1 MNEPE
6 TASVKGITGNTLK
19 MVAIVTMLIDHAGV
33 VLVAG
38 GILAGQG
45 SVIREGSPWPMAYV
59 VMRTIG
65 RLAFPI
71 FCFLLT
77 EGYIHTRDVK
87 KYGIRLLAFAFISE
101 IPFDLAIFGQ
111 WFQPDYQNVY
121 FTLFFGL
128 CVLHFYNKA
137 AGHPIKQSLTVL
149 AGMAAAS
156 IIRSDYDAIGIAMI
170 LIFYVFRDNKKIQ
183 TLFGGML
190 AVVSSL
196 SLSGAAALAFIPIRM
211 YDGKRGEKNLKHF
224 FYWFYPVHLLLLFL
238 LRLSI
243 T

>member
-1 MNEPE
+1 MYETE
-6 TASVKGITGNTLK
+6 TASVKGITGNALK
-19 MVAIVTMLIDHAGV
+19 MVAIVTMLLDHTGV

-38 GILAGQG
+38 GILGNN
-45 SVIREGSPWPMAYV
+45 VIPEGSPWPMAYV

-77 EGYIHTRDVK
+77 EGFLHTRDVK
-87 KYGIRLLAFAFISE
+87 KYGIRLLVFAFISE
-101 IPFDLAIFGQ
+101 IPFDLAIFDQ
-111 WFQPDYQNVY
+111 WFQPGYQNIY
-121 FTLFFGL
+121 FTLFLGL
-128 CVLHFYNKA
+128 CVLYFYDKA
-137 AGHPIKQSLTVL
+137 SGNPVKQSLVAL

-156 IIRSDYDAIGIAMI
+156 LIRSDYDAIGIGMI
-170 LIFYVFRDNKKIQ
+170 LIFYVFRENKKLQ

-196 SLSGAAALAFIPIRM
+196 SLSGAAVLAFIPIRM
-211 YDGKRGEKNLKHF
+211 YNGKRGEKNLKHF
-224 FYWFYPVHLLLLFL
+224 FYWFYPVHLLLLYL

>member
-1 MNEPE
+1 MYETG

-19 MVAIVTMLIDHAGV
+19 MVAIVTMLLDHAGV
-33 VLVAG
+33 ILVAG
-38 GILAGQG
+38 GILGDN
-45 SVIREGSPWPMAYV
+45 VIQEGSPWPMVYV
-59 VMRTIG
+59 VLRTIG

-77 EGYIHTRDVK
+77 EGFLHTRDVK

-101 IPFDLAIFGQ
+101 IPFDLAIFDQ
-111 WFQPDYQNVY
+111 WFQPGYQNVY
-121 FTLFFGL
+121 FTLFLGL
-128 CVLHFYNKA
+128 CVLHFYRKA
-137 AGHPIKQSLTVL
+137 AGNPVKQSLAAL

-156 IIRSDYDAIGIAMI
+156 LIRSDYDAIGIGMI
-170 LIFYVFRDNKKIQ
+170 LIFYVFRENKKLQ

-211 YDGKRGEKNLKHF
+211 YNGKRGEKDLKHF
-224 FYWFYPVHLLLLFL
+224 FYWFYPVHLLLLYL

>member
-1 MNEPE
+1 MYETG

-19 MVAIVTMLIDHAGV
+19 MVAIVTMFLDHAGV

-38 GILAGQG
+38 GILGDN
-45 SVIREGSPWPMAYV
+45 VIQEGSLWPLAYV
-59 VMRTIG
+59 VLRTIG

-77 EGYIHTRDVK
+77 EGFLHTRDVK

-101 IPFDLAIFGQ
+101 VPFDLAIFDR
-111 WFQPDYQNVY
+111 WFQPGYQNVY
-121 FTLFFGL
+121 FTLFLGL
-128 CVLHFYNKA
+128 CVLYFYDKA
-137 AGHPIKQSLTVL
+137 AGNSVKQGLIAL
-149 AGMAAAS
+149 AGMAIAS
-156 IIRSDYDAIGIAMI
+156 FIRSDYDAIGIGMI
-170 LIFYVFRDNKKIQ
+170 LIFYVFRGNKKLQ

-211 YDGKRGEKNLKHF
+211 YNGKRGEKNLKQF
-224 FYWFYPVHLLLLFL
+224 FYWFYPVHLLLLYL